1 MKKVL
6 LLIVLS
12 IGLFGLHHLSFAL
25 QISQIE
31 FDLILTPGETRTF
44 SFQVRNDIEDSQR
57 ISVYLGDWD
66 RDSLGNNQFFE
77 LGTIDR
83 SLCPW
88 LSVNP
93 TSFTL
98 GPDEVQEVTGTLM
111 IPASGEGSLN
121 GTYWGIIFVQG
132 EPRPMETKGAT
143 VLAIERFGV
152 KVYGTMAGA
161 GPRRGKING
170 VENKGQT
177 PLWLWV
183 KFINSGIVNL
193 DQITG
198 WVEVLDSSATSVA
211 KLDVEGF
218 SCLPGY
224 ERWVRVNTDL
234 NLSAGEYLIMAVLDI
249 GADNLIGGRQ
259 TLRIQELSL
268 EPIGGAGALP
278 QDLDGDGLYEDINGD
293 SLFDTADSQLFLV
306 TFDQPVVQR
315 NFRAFDFNNDG
326 IVGWNDVS
334 QHLKLL
340 ND

>member
-1 MKKVL
+1 MGKKIFLVL
-6 LLIVLS
+6 TVCIFVVSWGTL
-12 IGLFGLHHLSFAL
+12 AL

-44 SFQVRNDIEDSQR
+44 SFQVKNDIETSQG
-57 ISVYLGDWD
+57 ITVYLGDWD
-66 RDSLGNNQFFE
+66 RDSFGNNQFFE
-77 LGTIDR
+77 LGTIER
-83 SLCPW
+83 SLSPW

-98 GPDEVQEVTGTLM
+98 EPDEAQEVTGTLTL
-111 IPASGEGSLN
+111 PTGGEGSLD

-132 EPRPMETKGAT
+132 EPRPMETEGAT

-161 GPRRGKING
+161 GPRRGKIHG
-170 VENKGQT
+170 VKDMGQN
-177 PLWLWV
+177 PLWIWV

-193 DQITG
+193 DQVTG

-268 EPIGGAGALP
+268 EPIGETDAIS
-278 QDLDGDGLYEDINGD
+278 QDLDGDGLYEDVNGD

-306 TFDQPVVQR
+306 TFDQPVVQQ
-315 NFRAFDFNNDG
+315 NARAFDFNNDG

-334 QHLKLL
+334 WHLRLL